1 MGGTRGLS
9 WTGLILETWN
19 VEWILMDRG
28 SRRRTASGLMMRA
41 MGKGP
46 TNLGASLWFSTF
58 FFLMKWTIL
67 LKRSTTVRMAV
78 WPLDVGRAVTKSR
91 EM

>member
-19 VEWILMDRG
+19 VGWILMDRG
-28 SRRRTASGLMMRA
+28 SRRCTASGLMMRA

-46 TNLGASLWFSTF
+46 TSLRFSTF
-58 FFLMKWTIL
+58 MG
-67 LKRSTTVRMAV
+67 RSRVESQTLRPT
-78 WPLDVGRAVTKSR
+78 W
-91 EM
+91 

>member
-46 TNLGASLWFSTF
+46 TNLGASLRFSTRG
-58 FFLMKWTIL
+58 
-67 LKRSTTVRMAV
+67 RSRVESQTL
-78 WPLDVGRAVTKSR
+78 WPTW
-91 EM
+91 